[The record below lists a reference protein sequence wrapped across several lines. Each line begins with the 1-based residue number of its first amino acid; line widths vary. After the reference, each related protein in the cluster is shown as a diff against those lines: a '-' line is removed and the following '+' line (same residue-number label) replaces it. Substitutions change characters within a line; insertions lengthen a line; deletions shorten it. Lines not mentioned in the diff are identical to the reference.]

1 MRRSPIRSR
10 RATPRRRTAPRW
22 SPAEWEEAN
31 AALQQRSGLRCECC
45 GQPAVTDVERHHRQ
59 RRRDGGDRLS
69 NILWLTREHH
79 AHWTAH
85 PADAIERGIIVPT
98 YADPATKPVL
108 WRGTEL
114 VLLDDD
120 GGVRSV
126 GRNEDM

>member
-22 SPAEWEEAN
+22 TPAEWEEGN
-31 AALQQRSGLRCECC
+31 AVLYARSGGCCEMC
-45 GQPAVTDVERHHRQ
+45 GKPLNGSAERAHRV

-69 NILWLTREHH
+69 NLLLLHPACHAWTH
-79 AHWTAH
+79 AHPLQSNA
-85 PADAIERGIIVPT
+85 RGYILPT
-98 YADPATKPVL
+98 HADPATTPVL

-120 GGVRSV
+120 GGRTPA
-126 GRNEDM
+126 